1 MNNKEDWEE
10 LEKWQERRKEEQMEK
25 FRVDFS
31 EIAKKREYKGV
42 NTIVKGMKIAGKT
55 IKIGEIIT
63 IIIVIASVLLIF
75 DLIISNINAKTNV
88 KPEKTIENMYNTK
101 IDLIYKDIDEKE
113 NGKYVFQ
120 VSDNNEIQFTAIRK
134 FGSLS
139 EDYSDNCHKY
149 YFERWESKEKEN
161 FIIIENKTEDI
172 LDYDTYIEID
182 SYEEL
187 EKAMDIINNFVNYCG
202 NNFSANWRIYLK
214 KGNYIIYPYQQS
226 GISKEDA
233 INNAKEL
240 YNKYLK

>member
-1 MNNKEDWEE
+1 M
-10 LEKWQERRKEEQMEK
+10 
-25 FRVDFS
+25 
-31 EIAKKREYKGV
+31 
-42 NTIVKGMKIAGKT
+42 
-55 IKIGEIIT
+55 
-63 IIIVIASVLLIF
+63 IF
-75 DLIISNINAKTNV
+75 DLIISNINAKTNI
-88 KPEKTIENMYNTK
+88 KPKKTIENMYNTEV
-101 IDLIYKDIDEKE
+101 DLIYQDIDEKE
-113 NGKYVFQ
+113 NGKYVFK
-120 VSDNNEIQFTAIRK
+120 VSNNNEIKFTAIRK

-161 FIIIENKTEDI
+161 FIITENKTEDI

-226 GISKEDA
+226 GISKEEA
-233 INNAKEL
+233 VNNAKEL

>member
-1 MNNKEDWEE
+1 
-10 LEKWQERRKEEQMEK
+10 
-25 FRVDFS
+25 
-31 EIAKKREYKGV
+31 
-42 NTIVKGMKIAGKT
+42 
-55 IKIGEIIT
+55 
-63 IIIVIASVLLIF
+63 
-75 DLIISNINAKTNV
+75 
-88 KPEKTIENMYNTK
+88 MYNTK

-172 LDYDTYIEID
+172 LDYDTYMKID

-187 EKAMDIINNFVNYCG
+187 EKAMDIINNFVDYCG

-214 KGNYIIYPYQQS
+214 KGDYTIYPYQQS

>member
-55 IKIGEIIT
+55 IKIGEII
-63 IIIVIASVLLIF
+63 
-75 DLIISNINAKTNV
+75 SNINAKTNI
-88 KPEKTIENMYNTK
+88 KPKKTIENMYNTEV
-101 IDLIYKDIDEKE
+101 DLIYQDIDEKE
-113 NGKYVFQ
+113 NGKYVFK
-120 VSDNNEIQFTAIRK
+120 VSNNNEIKFTAIRK

-161 FIIIENKTEDI
+161 FIITENKTEDI